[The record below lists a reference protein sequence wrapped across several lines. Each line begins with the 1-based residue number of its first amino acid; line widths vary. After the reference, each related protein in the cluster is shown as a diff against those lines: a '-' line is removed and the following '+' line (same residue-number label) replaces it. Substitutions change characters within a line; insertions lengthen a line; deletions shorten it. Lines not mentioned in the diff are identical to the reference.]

1 MNSLIA
7 KVWHDLW
14 SNKARSIQVIL
25 IIALGAFGIGLVI
38 GGRNLIA
45 GSIADQWQQAEPPS
59 IKLGVSPPLTD
70 EQVKRLERIDGV
82 YQAEGT
88 LNGSI
93 EWRLVGEN
101 EWQTARLEARDDFR
115 DQKMELIGLI
125 SGEWPVRNDLGVIKT
140 ADSLYG
146 VGEGDTIE
154 VRSNDRVREYQL
166 TGTLKP
172 VGPFPV
178 VFLGE
183 PVFYA
188 DRGTFT
194 RLIGRDTYDIV
205 QTRDVT
211 FDQASAEATD
221 LAIQDYFEDI
231 GVDSFGVT
239 FPFQSRIIP
248 PGIPPAAEILNAI
261 FLILGLI
268 GVIIIALGVFLVYN
282 SVNAIITQ
290 QVNQIGVMKA
300 IGASSGQVF
309 LGYFLLVLA
318 YGLLAALVSIPLG
331 ALGARGLQALFLNL
345 LNMADPGFSIDL
357 QAISVQVAV
366 AVFAPLIAAFLPL
379 RTGIRITVREA
390 INTYGLTGSAGIIE
404 QVINRVR
411 QLPYS
416 ILLVLSNAFRNR
428 KRVLLIQLTLVLAG
442 IVFMMVLGVNDAT
455 SYTFGDKLTS
465 IHNYQVNLQFENME
479 RSQRLQKLALTDPQV
494 GAVESWLVASGRARP
509 IEQEEGEV
517 TDARIRMYG
526 LPTDSEMYNPEMRE
540 GRWLSPNDK
549 LSIVITERLAQQKGW
564 GVGDRITLTDAK
576 GHEDDWQVVGITYDP
591 LANTAVFA
599 PLSSLQREL
608 GAVGMANTLWVQ
620 TRDQSAGAQQATVLR
635 LTNIFESRN
644 FDVAPSGTFGYNTIT
659 ETVEQ
664 TQGGY
669 SLIFQLLAI
678 MAVIIALVG
687 GVGLSGVLTLNVLER
702 RREIGVMRSIGA
714 SSWRVIRLSIGEGV
728 MLGWMS
734 WLIALP
740 LSIPAAY
747 LLATY
752 GLSFALNQQLAYRF
766 SPEGALIWLVIIT
779 FLAVLAS
786 TFPARSA
793 ARVSVRDSL
802 NYS

>member
-1 MNSLIA
+1 MNSLLI

-14 SNKARSIQVIL
+14 SNKSRTIQVVL

-45 GSIADQWQQAEPPS
+45 DSIADQWQQAEPPH

-82 YQAEGT
+82 TQAEGT
-88 LNGSI
+88 LNSSI
-93 EWRLVGEN
+93 EWRLAGES
-101 EWQTARLEARDDFR
+101 EWQTALLEARDDFSN
-115 DQKMELIGLI
+115 QKMELIDLI
-125 SGEWPVRNDLGVIKT
+125 SGEWPGRNSLGVIKT

-146 VGEGDTIE
+146 VGEGNTIE
-154 VRSNDRVREYQL
+154 VRSNERVREYQL

-188 DRGTFT
+188 DRSTFK
-194 RLIGRDTYDIV
+194 RLTGRDTYDII
-205 QTRDVT
+205 QTRDIA

-268 GVIIIALGVFLVYN
+268 GIIIIFLGVFLVYN

-300 IGASSGQVF
+300 IGASSRQVF
-309 LGYFLLVLA
+309 LGYFMLVLA
-318 YGLLAALVSIPLG
+318 YGLLAALISIPMG
-331 ALGARGLQALFLNL
+331 ALAARGLQALFLNL

-366 AVFAPLIAAFLPL
+366 AVIAPLLAALLPL

-390 INTYGLTGSAGIIE
+390 INTYGLTGSTGIIE
-404 QVINRVR
+404 QIISRLSR
-411 QLPYS
+411 LPYS
-416 ILLVLSNAFRNR
+416 VLLVLSNTFRNR
-428 KRVLLIQLTLVLAG
+428 KRVLLIQITLVLAG
-442 IVFMMVLGVNDAT
+442 VVFMMVLGVNDAT
-455 SYTFGDKLTS
+455 RFTFGDKLTS
-465 IHNYQVNLQFENME
+465 IHNYQVNLQFEEMA
-479 RSQRLQKLALTDPQV
+479 RAQRLEKLALTDTQV
-494 GAVESWLVASGRARP
+494 TAAESWLVVPGKARP
-509 IEQEEGEV
+509 IEQEDGEV
-517 TDARIRMYG
+517 TDARIRIFG
-526 LPTDSEMYNPEMRE
+526 LPPGSNLYRAELRV
-540 GRWLSPNDK
+540 GRWLSPNDN
-549 LSIVITERLAQQKGW
+549 LAVVLTESLAQEKGW
-564 GVGDRITLTDAK
+564 QVGDRITLT
-576 GHEDDWQVVGITYDP
+576 GPSGREDDWQVAGITYDP
-591 LANTAVFA
+591 LANAAAFA

-608 GAVGMANTLWVQ
+608 GTAGMTNTLWVQ
-620 TRDQSAGAQQATVLR
+620 TWSQDPETLQAAVTS
-635 LTNIFESRN
+635 LTESFESRS
-644 FDVAPSGTFGYNTIT
+644 FEVAPSATFGYSTII

-766 SPEGALIWLVIIT
+766 SPQGAMIWLVIIT
-779 FLAVLAS
+779 LLAILAS
-786 TFPARSA
+786 TLPARSA

-802 NYS
+802 NY

>member
-1 MNSLIA
+1 MNSLLI

-14 SNKARSIQVIL
+14 SNKSRTIQVVL

-45 GSIADQWQQAEPPS
+45 DSIADQWQQAEPPH
-59 IKLGVSPPLTD
+59 IKLGVTPPLTD

-82 YQAEGT
+82 TQAEGT
-88 LNGSI
+88 LNSSI
-93 EWRLVGEN
+93 EWRLAGES
-101 EWQTARLEARDDFR
+101 EWQTALLEARDDFSN
-115 DQKMELIGLI
+115 QKMELIDLI
-125 SGEWPVRNDLGVIKT
+125 SGEWPGRNSLGVIKT

-146 VGEGDTIE
+146 VGEGNTIE
-154 VRSNDRVREYQL
+154 VRSNERVREYQL

-188 DRGTFT
+188 DRSTFK
-194 RLIGRDTYDIV
+194 RLTGRDTYDII
-205 QTRDVT
+205 QTRDIA

-268 GVIIIALGVFLVYN
+268 GIIIIFLGVFLVYN

-300 IGASSGQVF
+300 IGASSRQVF
-309 LGYFLLVLA
+309 LGYFMLVLA
-318 YGLLAALVSIPLG
+318 YGLLAALISIPMG

-366 AVFAPLIAAFLPL
+366 AVIAPLLAALLPL

-390 INTYGLTGSAGIIE
+390 INTYGLTGSTGIIE
-404 QVINRVR
+404 QIISRLSR
-411 QLPYS
+411 LPYS
-416 ILLVLSNAFRNR
+416 VLLVLSNTFRNR
-428 KRVLLIQLTLVLAG
+428 KRVLLIQITLVLAG
-442 IVFMMVLGVNDAT
+442 VVFMMVLGVNDAT
-455 SYTFGDKLTS
+455 RFTFGDKLTS
-465 IHNYQVNLQFENME
+465 IHNYQVNLQFEEMA
-479 RSQRLQKLALTDPQV
+479 RAQRLEKLALTDTQV
-494 GAVESWLVASGRARP
+494 TAAESWLVVPGKARP
-509 IEQEEGEV
+509 IEQEDGEV
-517 TDARIRMYG
+517 TDARIRIFG
-526 LPTDSEMYNPEMRE
+526 LPPGSNLYRAELRV
-540 GRWLSPNDK
+540 GRWLSPNDN
-549 LSIVITERLAQQKGW
+549 LAVVLTESLAQEKGW
-564 GVGDRITLTDAK
+564 QVGDRITLT
-576 GHEDDWQVVGITYDP
+576 GPSGREDDWQVAGITYDP
-591 LANTAVFA
+591 LANAAAFA

-608 GAVGMANTLWVQ
+608 GTAGMTNTLWVQ
-620 TRDQSAGAQQATVLR
+620 TWSQDPETLQAAVTS
-635 LTNIFESRN
+635 LTESFESRS
-644 FDVAPSGTFGYNTIT
+644 FEVAPSATFGYSTII

-766 SPEGALIWLVIIT
+766 SPQGAMIWLVIIT
-779 FLAVLAS
+779 LLAILAS
-786 TFPARSA
+786 TLPARSA

-802 NYS
+802 NY